1 MIGGSHY
8 FRVSNLNCE
17 KRQQNQGDQQ
27 QQVVDFQWAHQEILV
42 QQERKLREEL
52 EAEKQVA
59 LQQIRAHQKA
69 AEEEYEERL
78 QSLEMEK
85 HQIKCSKELLEN
97 EVAIYKRQH
106 KGEEYRAGAY
116 KSNYQSTLLEDIQRM
131 MARPTK
137 ESLHQIQLK
146 VKEATQRCRDFA
158 APYEFRQTQKA
169 DSLGIFH
176 AVVTIIDRERSLVA
190 EWPPARLDV
199 WLEMVREEDFDK
211 NRLFDCV
218 ETVWM
223 AWEEAM
229 DSNLEESFAGGDSSM
244 NSSRIGLNL
253 SAMKETLMRVA
264 GRGESPLVVKSA
276 LKDGKG
282 SSERRRRPKGE
293 GGSSA
298 NKGIKKMLT
307 YEEEEDREVLEDKR
321 SVLGTHNGQGGG
333 SRAGSEKKSKD
344 RRMECIEIELKD
356 LQQGTHRLKKL
367 FTNGDAVE
375 EVQKKALS
383 IACKEIERQLAV
395 IKGVL
400 GRPGLDEMKEDVV
413 KTPKSVRFLLD

>member
-1 MIGGSHY
+1 
-8 FRVSNLNCE
+8 
-17 KRQQNQGDQQ
+17 
-27 QQVVDFQWAHQEILV
+27 
-42 QQERKLREEL
+42 
-52 EAEKQVA
+52 
-59 LQQIRAHQKA
+59 
-69 AEEEYEERL
+69 
-78 QSLEMEK
+78 
-85 HQIKCSKELLEN
+85 
-97 EVAIYKRQH
+97 
-106 KGEEYRAGAY
+106 
-116 KSNYQSTLLEDIQRM
+116 
-131 MARPTK
+131 
-137 ESLHQIQLK
+137 
-146 VKEATQRCRDFA
+146 
-158 APYEFRQTQKA
+158 
-169 DSLGIFH
+169 
-176 AVVTIIDRERSLVA
+176 
-190 EWPPARLDV
+190 
-199 WLEMVREEDFDK
+199 MV
-211 NRLFDCV
+211 
-218 ETVWM
+218 
-223 AWEEAM
+223 
-229 DSNLEESFAGGDSSM
+229 
-244 NSSRIGLNL
+244 I
-253 SAMKETLMRVA
+253 
-264 GRGESPLVVKSA
+264 KSA

-298 NKGIKKMLT
+298 SKGIKKMLT
-307 YEEEEDREVLEDKR
+307 YEEEKEDREVLEDKR